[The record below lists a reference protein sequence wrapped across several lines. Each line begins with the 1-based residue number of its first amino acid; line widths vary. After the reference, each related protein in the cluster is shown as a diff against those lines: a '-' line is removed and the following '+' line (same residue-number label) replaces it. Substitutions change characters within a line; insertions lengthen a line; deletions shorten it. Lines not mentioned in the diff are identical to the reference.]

1 MSSEAIIKVHNV
13 SKCYQIYDRPNDRL
27 KQGLF
32 SLAARLCPITTLKQ
46 SLLQKAHA
54 CSRQYWALHDVSFE
68 LKKGGAFG
76 IIGRNGSGKSTLL
89 QILCG
94 TLILRMAVWKF
105 MGAWRHCWNSV
116 PALTQNTPG
125 EKISI

>member
-1 MSSEAIIKVHNV
+1 MSSETIIKVHNV
-13 SKCYQIYDRPNDRL
+13 SKCYQIYDQPNDRL

-68 LKKGGAFG
+68 LKKAVLSASSDAMVQAKVPCCRYCADLKSYAWQCGNSWARGGIA
-76 IIGRNGSGKSTLL
+76 
-89 QILCG
+89 G
-94 TLILRMAVWKF
+94 TRFRL
-105 MGAWRHCWNSV
+105 
-116 PALTQNTPG
+116 
-125 EKISI
+125 

>member
-1 MSSEAIIKVHNV
+1 MSSETIIKVHNV
-13 SKCYQIYDRPNDRL
+13 SKCYQIYDQPNDRL

-68 LKKGGAFG
+68 LKK
-76 IIGRNGSGKSTLL
+76 
-89 QILCG
+89 
-94 TLILRMAVWKF
+94 AVLSASSDATVQAK
-105 MGAWRHCWNSV
+105 V
-116 PALTQNTPG
+116 PCCRYCAGP
-125 EKISI
+125 